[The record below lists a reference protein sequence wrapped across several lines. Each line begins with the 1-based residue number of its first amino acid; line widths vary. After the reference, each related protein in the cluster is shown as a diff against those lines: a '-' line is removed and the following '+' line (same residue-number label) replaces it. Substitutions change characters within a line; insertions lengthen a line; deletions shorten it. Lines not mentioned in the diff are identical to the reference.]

1 MRVIRAAALLTAM
14 CSFSP
19 LAAQNT
25 LTDEERAAGWRLLFD
40 GRSLDAWRGYKQQ
53 TMPAGWQAMDGTL
66 ARVAES
72 NDIITREQ
80 FRDFELALEWKVAP
94 GGNSGIMF
102 RVTEDA
108 ELTYHTGPEMQILDN
123 AGHPDG
129 ANPSTSTGSNY
140 ALHAPTA
147 DVARPA
153 GEWNSV
159 RLLVKGGH
167 VEHWL
172 NGTRIV
178 EYELGTD
185 EWKRLVA
192 ASKFSA
198 WPGYGVAPRGH
209 IALQEHGAAIAFRNI
224 KIRELE

>member
-1 MRVIRAAALLTAM
+1 MRALRAAALLAIM
-14 CSFSP
+14 CSFNP
-19 LAAQNT
+19 LTAQNT
-25 LTDEERAAGWRLLFD
+25 LTDEERAAGWRRLFD
-40 GRSLDAWRGYKQQ
+40 GQSMDAWRGFKQQ
-53 TMPAGWQAMDGTL
+53 TMPAGWQAVDGTL
-66 ARVAES
+66 ARVGEAR
-72 NDIITREQ
+72 DIITREQ
-80 FRDFELALEWKVAP
+80 FQDFELALEWKVAP

-102 RVTEDA
+102 RVTEAA

-129 ANPSTSTGSNY
+129 ANPLTSTGSNY

-147 DVARPA
+147 NVARPP

-159 RLLVKGGH
+159 RLIVKGNH

-192 ASKFSA
+192 GSKFSA
-198 WPGYGVAPRGH
+198 WPGYGLAPKGH
-209 IALQEHGAAIAFRNI
+209 IALQDHGDAIAFRNI
-224 KIRELE
+224 KIRELK

>member
-1 MRVIRAAALLTAM
+1 MRALSAIALIAIM
-14 CSFSP
+14 SAFDP
-19 LAAQNT
+19 LSAQNT

-40 GRSLDAWRGYKQQ
+40 GQSMAAWRGYKQQ
-53 TMPAGWQAMDGTL
+53 TMPAGWQAVDGTM
-66 ARVAES
+66 ARVGEAG
-72 NDIITREQ
+72 DIITREQ
-80 FRDFELALEWKVAP
+80 FQDFELALDWKVAP
-94 GGNSGIMF
+94 GGNSGVMF

-147 DVARPA
+147 NVAKGA

-159 RLLVKGGH
+159 RLIVKGNH

-172 NGTRIV
+172 NGTKIV
-178 EYELGTD
+178 EYELGTP
-185 EWKRLVA
+185 EWKKLVA
-192 ASKFSA
+192 ASKFNA

-209 IALQEHGAAIAFRNI
+209 IALQDHGDAIAFRNI
-224 KIRELE
+224 KVRELK